1 MEKIDNTSARLRS
14 SEKFVVLTS
23 SEGRR
28 MCCALASLHRSNF
41 GARRAHLHNAEVE
54 SCLPAALFSQTN
66 SVMNGKKFSVFVK
79 SSLIN
84 YAHRDYAVHSERES
98 FILYAVGEMKCPSEF
113 CTASL
118 KHHLE

>member
-1 MEKIDNTSARLRS
+1 MLRVGVAAPL
-14 SEKFVVLTS
+14 ELWRE
-23 SEGRR
+23 EGAPAQRGSGF
-28 MCCALASLHRSNF
+28 LF
-41 GARRAHLHNAEVE
+41 ARRAF
-54 SCLPAALFSQTN
+54 FSKIN
-66 SVMNGKKFSVFVK
+66 SVMDRGKKFSVFVK